1 VIEKLTESERIW
13 LAAPG
18 PQTWPNITAKAL
30 RIIDALTA
38 ALAQAVERNDEDV
51 KCLLEARE
59 AIAQRDAALA
69 RAEAAE
75 RELDE
80 VRIELGEE
88 RKRYRAAEQNVVW
101 NRSDRDRAESEAAA
115 LRAEV
120 ERLKAEREAELEA
133 RGRYGFATAERLA
146 AAEALLRMHTPHP
159 PHPAVAAFLSP
170 QPAASAAPRGVHV
183 AHPAQQMAI
192 DAFRREQAPCTAE
205 ERAVLSAVAAAPER
219 IVQAWLDIPAGI
231 GGFYHDL
238 GVAERARRAA
248 KGAE

>member
-75 RELDE
+75 RDAARQKHLKDTYDE
-80 VRIELGEE
+80 
-88 RKRYRAAEQNVVW
+88 AAA
-101 NRSDRDRAESEAAA
+101 RAESEAAA

-219 IVQAWLDIPAGI
+219 VVQAWLDIPAGI